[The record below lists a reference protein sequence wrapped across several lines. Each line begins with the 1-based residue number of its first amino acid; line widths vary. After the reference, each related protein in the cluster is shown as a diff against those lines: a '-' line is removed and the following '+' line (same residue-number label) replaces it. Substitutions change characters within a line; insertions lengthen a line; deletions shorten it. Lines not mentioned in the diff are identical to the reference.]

1 MKRLL
6 CLAVLMVLS
15 SSAHAGGFSFV
26 AGGHRIRIDAPRD
39 CGSPSC
45 VSLSISGNYQTR
57 RPREWNEDVDAAPA
71 KPAAPQ
77 LASSAATQSQIP
89 ASQTPTN
96 QTPASQPPVE
106 AQVAAPPSPPAS
118 ETPLA
123 PAPGQAAA
131 PTLPPAPSEPV
142 TAQLTPPPT
151 PPAADVVAPAAPAA
165 PQLLKV
171 SHEANEEPM
180 DAPLGDW
187 RTEGAR
193 GLVRIERCG
202 RALCGYV
209 LDIRSNAKAES
220 VLINMKPKAADI
232 WSGTI
237 YSRASGATYSA
248 TIAMKGTNSLRVE
261 ACALGRFFCS
271 ANIWSRIVARPQEL
285 ITSRQTSP
293 EPRS

>member
-6 CLAVLMVLS
+6 CLAVLMMLG

-26 AGGHRIRIDAPRD
+26 AGGHRIRIDAPRY

-45 VSLSISGNYQTR
+45 VSLSISGIR
-57 RPREWNEDVDAAPA
+57 RREWNEDIDAAPA

-77 LASSAATQSQIP
+77 LASSAATLPS
-89 ASQTPTN
+89 

-106 AQVAAPPSPPAS
+106 PQAAAPPSPLVN
-118 ETPLA
+118 ETPPA
-123 PAPGQAAA
+123 PAPRQVAA
-131 PTLPPAPSEPV
+131 PALPATPIEPV
-142 TAQLTPPPT
+142 TAQLTPLSAPPPT
-151 PPAADVVAPAAPAA
+151 PAADVAAPAA
-165 PQLLKV
+165 PQRLKV
-171 SHEANEEPM
+171 SHEADEEPM

-193 GLVRIERCG
+193 GSVRIERCG

-209 LDIRSNAKAES
+209 LDIRSNAMGET

-232 WSGTI
+232 WSGNI
-237 YSRASGATYSA
+237 YSRASGATYDA
-248 TIAMKGTNSLRVE
+248 TIAMKGANSLRVE

-271 ANIWSRIVARPQEL
+271 ANIWSRIVTRPQEL

>member
-1 MKRLL
+1 MKPLL
-6 CLAVLMVLS
+6 CLAVLMMLS

-26 AGGHRIRIDAPRD
+26 VGGHRIRIDAPRY

-45 VSLSISGNYQTR
+45 VSLSISGIR
-57 RPREWNEDVDAAPA
+57 RREWNDDIDAAPA
-71 KPAAPQ
+71 KPAAPL
-77 LASSAATQSQIP
+77 LASSAATLPS
-89 ASQTPTN
+89 

-106 AQVAAPPSPPAS
+106 PQAAAPPSPPVN
-118 ETPLA
+118 ETPPA
-123 PAPGQAAA
+123 PAPKQVAA
-131 PTLPPAPSEPV
+131 PALPAAPIEPV
-142 TAQLTPPPT
+142 TAQLTPPPMLPPT
-151 PPAADVVAPAAPAA
+151 PAADVVAPTVPAA
-165 PQLLKV
+165 PHGLKV

-193 GLVRIERCG
+193 GSIRIERCG

-209 LDIRSNAKAES
+209 LDIRSNAMGET

-232 WSGTI
+232 WSGNI
-237 YSRASGATYSA
+237 YSRASGATYDA

-271 ANIWSRIVARPQEL
+271 ANIWSRIVTRPQEL

>member
-6 CLAVLMVLS
+6 CLAALMVLG

-26 AGGHRIRIDAPRD
+26 AGGHRIRIDAPRT

-45 VSLSISGNYQTR
+45 VSVSISGIH
-57 RPREWNEDVDAAPA
+57 PREWNEDIDAASA

-77 LASSAATQSQIP
+77 LASSAATLPNQTP
-89 ASQTPTN
+89 ASQL
-96 QTPASQPPVE
+96 PASQPPVE
-106 AQVAAPPSPPAS
+106 PQVA
-118 ETPLA
+118 T
-123 PAPGQAAA
+123 
-131 PTLPPAPSEPV
+131 PPAPAARQATAPTPPPAPIEPV

-151 PPAADVVAPAAPAA
+151 PPPTPAADVVAPAAPAA

-171 SHEANEEPM
+171 SHETNEEPM

-187 RTEGAR
+187 RTEG
-193 GLVRIERCG
+193 GKGSVRIERCG

-209 LDIRSNAKAES
+209 LDVRSNAMAES

-237 YSRASGATYSA
+237 YSRASGATYDA

-261 ACALGRFFCS
+261 ACAFGRCFCS
-271 ANIWSRIVARPQEL
+271 ANIWSRIVARPQDL

-293 EPRS
+293 QPRS